1 MLNQEDLDD
10 FVLAQKAKSTSYK
23 DTSDLNVFRRFCS
36 TVKETREI
44 ENIPPA
50 ELNALLSNFFV
61 KAVKRDGD
69 LYEPDTLSGIRNSL
83 QRVLVAR
90 GVNIDLRKDK
100 DFEKCRNVLAARRKQ
115 LTKLGKGNKP
125 NACRALEGKGLY
137 QIKHL
142 PLYPYR
148 HFLGK
153 GQR

>member
-90 GVNIDLRKDK
+90 GKR
-100 DFEKCRNVLAARRKQ
+100 
-115 LTKLGKGNKP
+115 
-125 NACRALEGKGLY
+125 
-137 QIKHL
+137 IK
-142 PLYPYR
+142 
-148 HFLGK
+148 
-153 GQR
+153 

>member
-1 MLNQEDLDD
+1 MWRQCSWTQTYEEQSDGTMLNQEDLDD

-50 ELNALLSNFFV
+50 ELDALLSNFFV

-115 LTKLGKGNKP
+115 LTKLGKGNK
-125 NACRALEGKGLY
+125 
-137 QIKHL
+137 
-142 PLYPYR
+142 
-148 HFLGK
+148 
-153 GQR
+153 